1 MGPAA
6 GFDLAQKITQ
16 MTPAQSDADHIPLLV
31 ASIPTIPD
39 RTEALTYEGPDFV
52 PAIVQVGQQLIKA
65 GATHLVMAC
74 NTAHAKHDRIQ
85 SQLSV
90 PLFNL
95 PDIIMQQ
102 VANLGIKK
110 VVLFASDG
118 TLISGVYNKAA
129 ANNQIELIYPTSA
142 EQFLI
147 PHRCRGSR
155 AVRLDLLSG
164 RRRRGRASPPS
175 GPARSTWSLERGRRC
190 GWPSRPAP
198 RALPRQRTTSDRDSA
213 ASCTEGPSGRSCSPS
228 AGASDAPQTPR
239 RRPTR
244 SPAIRG
250 CCNPTASAR

>member
-1 MGPAA
+1 MLGIIGGMGPAA

-16 MTPAQSDADHIPLLV
+16 ITPAQSDADHIPLLV

-147 PHRCRGSR
+147 NEAIYRGVKSGQIQLAR
-155 AVRLDLLSG
+155 SLLLAVVQNYPEIPVLLACTELPLALHDVGLDANLLLAQALVCKLKNHEPYV
-164 RRRRGRASPPS
+164 RGCM
-175 GPARSTWSLERGRRC
+175 GMTPARVSCQYST
-190 GWPSRPAP
+190 PP
-198 RALPRQRTTSDRDSA
+198 
-213 ASCTEGPSGRSCSPS
+213 
-228 AGASDAPQTPR
+228 
-239 RRPTR
+239 
-244 SPAIRG
+244 
-250 CCNPTASAR
+250 